1 MSLVSA
7 ETNKMTPPLTALRVA
22 ISSSPPGVF
31 HHQAKS
37 AAYKRHSVEGATC
50 WPSVATLQSGV
61 ETTRS
66 SHHMEKT
73 DAGLVASESE
83 K

>member
-1 MSLVSA
+1 MSIC
-7 ETNKMTPPLTALRVA
+7 ALLA
-22 ISSSPPGVF
+22 SLHDFDSNHNPDSKPNLSPNPNPI
-31 HHQAKS
+31 
-37 AAYKRHSVEGATC
+37 T
-50 WPSVATLQSGV
+50 
-61 ETTRS
+61 S

>member
-1 MSLVSA
+1 MQRLHYRARMPHMHVVLRMF
-7 ETNKMTPPLTALRVA
+7 ETSHMYDIT
-22 ISSSPPGVF
+22 
-31 HHQAKS
+31 
-37 AAYKRHSVEGATC
+37 
-50 WPSVATLQSGV
+50 
-61 ETTRS
+61 S